1 MNKHSRRG
9 LLARTLLLLSLV
21 APWAATI
28 AQETSADYP
37 IKPGDTLIVNVWKEQ
52 DLTMEVLVRPDGKF
66 SFPLAG
72 DIQAAGRSVEQVR
85 QDVVAKISSYIPDV
99 VATVMVKMID
109 GNRAYVVGKV
119 LKPGPILMLS
129 QTNVMQ
135 ALSMAGGTV
144 QFAGLKNIKILRGQ
158 GGAQTALSFNYDQV
172 EDGENLEQNIV
183 LEPGDVVVVP

>member
-1 MNKHSRRG
+1 MSFNSGRRVIIQ
-9 LLARTLLLLSLV
+9 ALLLMSMSCV
-21 APWAATI
+21 AFTGWAAE
-28 AQETSADYP
+28 ASADYE

-72 DIQAAGRSVEQVR
+72 DVQASGRSVEQVR
-85 QDVVAKISSYIPDV
+85 QDVIAKITSFIPDV
-99 VATVMVKMID
+99 VATVMVKSIE

-119 LKPGPILMLS
+119 LRPGPIVMTD

-135 ALSMAGGTV
+135 ALSIAGGTA

-158 GGAQTALSFNYDQV
+158 AGSQSAIPFNYDEV
-172 EDGENLEQNIV
+172 EDGENLEQNVV
-183 LEPGDVVVVP
+183 LQPGDVVVVP